1 MYWAHIKKVSGM
13 YRFIIN
19 LKLNYKGEK
28 NMNYSFFLC
37 DDMEENLDILE
48 GYISRILKSK
58 QISHICHKTTSGM
71 EAFEMYKKQKYGV
84 VFMDINMPEINGVEI
99 SKKIFE
105 IDSNAIIV
113 YVTSFTV
120 YAVKAFEQFVFQ
132 YLTKPIDEGRLE
144 LVLEKAF
151 EKIEKDILYKNEK
164 NFFEIMSNNKKVKI
178 INKDV
183 LYFEKEANYT
193 NIYMENQE
201 LERTRMTLKELEK
214 FIDMNLY
221 LRCHNGFIVNKSKIK
236 SISTKE
242 IELLSTD
249 VKIPVGRGYKNEVE
263 NYEFL
268 EKLLQKRKKDN

>member
-1 MYWAHIKKVSGM
+1 MNLSC
-13 YRFIIN
+13 IN
-19 LKLNYKGEK
+19 SKLNYKGEK
-28 NMNYSFFLC
+28 NMKYSFLLC

-48 GYISRILKSK
+48 GYISRILKNK
-58 QISHICHKTTSGM
+58 QVSYICHKTTSGL
-71 EAFEMYKKQKYGV
+71 EVLEMYEKQKYDV
-84 VFMDINMPEINGVEI
+84 VFMDINMPEINGIEI

-113 YVTSFTV
+113 YVTSFTA
-120 YAVKAFEQFVFQ
+120 YAAKAFEQFVFQ

-164 NFFEIMSNNKKVKI
+164 NFFDIRSNNKKIKI
-178 INKDV
+178 INKGV
-183 LYFEKEANYT
+183 LYFEKEANYI

-201 LERTRMTLKELEK
+201 VERPRMTLKELEK
-214 FIDMNLY
+214 IIDMNLY

-249 VKIPVGRGYKNEVE
+249 IKIPIGREYKNEVV
-263 NYEFL
+263 NFGKTFN
-268 EKLLQKRKKDN
+268 EKSEKRTLQKS